1 MADAP
6 ATRREVS
13 PAKAMSRLLPSHACG
28 PCSAP
33 SARSALRLVLGTC
46 VLMLLML
53 AVASARAQEPSDYEI
68 ARGRFYAQAG
78 GFAIQDAGGIAFYSE
93 FLRLG
98 GVEALGYPASGRWLA
113 ADGFVYQATQGALL
127 QWRPERAAAVLAN
140 TFELLQQAGL
150 DEWLYSAK
158 SVPRPI
164 IDDASGGDFTRA
176 REVRLAWL
184 TQPDI
189 RAYYLRDP
197 ATGRPWSEDAAIER
211 YGLPMSLPERF
222 GPFVSQRF
230 QRVTLQ
236 LWLDT
241 VPGMPAPGTVVR
253 VLAGDLAKEAGLIP
267 AEAMRPQPPPP
278 PLPAD
283 PLARAQAVLGS
294 EPAYVPLA
302 DALAR
307 YQVSLV
313 FGSLPRQLGAAF
325 FTRARRVVVNE
336 RYRTSSPLA
345 LAALL
350 AHEAQHV
357 LDVFSGEDVR
367 SPEGCYA
374 AEARAFEVQAAVWQA
389 FTGPGGKFPPADDL
403 ERHLNDVLRLRQ
415 SDPERFVANLRRS
428 YADEC
433 G

>member
-1 MADAP
+1 MTPPHRGAGPRPAWPDGPGGAAPSGRRIGWITFYLFVVLSQLLALAVPPMAQAQSDAP
-6 ATRREVS
+6 
-13 PAKAMSRLLPSHACG
+13 
-28 PCSAP
+28 
-33 SARSALRLVLGTC
+33 
-46 VLMLLML
+46 
-53 AVASARAQEPSDYEI
+53 DYEI
-68 ARGRFYAQAG
+68 ARGRFYTQAG
-78 GFAIQDAGGIAFYSE
+78 GFALEDTGGIAFYSE

-98 GVEALGYPASGRWLA
+98 GVDVLGYPVSGRWVGP
-113 ADGFVYQATQGALL
+113 DGFVYQATQGALL

-140 TFELLQQAGL
+140 IFELLHQAGL
-150 DEWLYSAK
+150 DEWLYQAK
-158 SVPRPI
+158 GVPRPI
-164 IDDASGGDFTRA
+164 PDDGSGGDFSRA
-176 REVRLAWL
+176 RAARLAWL
-184 TQPDI
+184 TQPEI
-189 RAYYLRDP
+189 RAYFLRDP

-230 QRVTLQ
+230 QRVALQ

-241 VPGMPAPGTVVR
+241 VPGMPAPGSVVR
-253 VLAGDLAKEAGLIP
+253 VLAGDLLKEAGLIP
-267 AEAMRPQPPPP
+267 ADALRPQSPPA

-283 PLARAQAVLGS
+283 PLARAQAILRS
-294 EPAYVPLA
+294 EPAYVELA
-302 DALAR
+302 DAFDR
-307 YQVSLV
+307 YRVSLT

-325 FTRARRVVVNE
+325 FTRGRRVVVNE
-336 RYRTSSPLA
+336 RYRTASPLA

-350 AHEAQHV
+350 AHEARHV

-389 FTGPGGKFPPADDL
+389 LTGSGGKFPPADDL

-415 SDPERFVANLRRS
+415 ADPERFVANLRQA